1 MLEMLMQWYRRRFS
15 DPEAIALLVIL
26 VAGFGIIFFFSGLLA
41 PLLVAIVLAYLLEWP
56 TVRLQS
62 IGCSRPWA
70 TSIVLILFVGILL
83 LMAFVVLPIAWQQGI
98 YLIRDMPGML
108 NKLSDFAATLP
119 RRYPALMDAGII
131 DAMAENMRS
140 RMLTMGDSVVK
151 ISLAS
156 LVGLLTIAVYLV
168 LVPLMVFFLLK
179 DKEQMLNAVRRVLPR
194 NRGLAGQVWKE
205 MNQQI
210 TNYIRGKVLEMIVVG
225 IATWLGFLLFGLNYS
240 LLLAV
245 LVGFSVLIPYIG
257 AFVVTIPVVGVAL
270 FQFGLGTEFWSCF
283 AVYLIIQG
291 LDGNLLV
298 PVLFSEAVNLHPLV
312 IILSV
317 VIFGGLWGFWGVFF
331 AIPLA
336 TLIKAVVHACM
347 TLCHWLTDIVTP
359 FSASSALILRI
370 IARYT
375 SCSSKLIWPVLISS
389 TLANTATSSISAS
402 ST

>member
-26 VAGFGIIFFFSGLLA
+26 LAGFGIMFFFSGLLA

-56 TVRLQS
+56 TVRLER
-62 IGCSRPWA
+62 IGLSRTWA
-70 TSIVLILFVGILL
+70 TSLVLILFVGILL
-83 LMAFVVLPIAWQQGI
+83 LLAFVVLPVAWQQGI

-131 DAMAENMRS
+131 DAMAENMRN
-140 RMLTMGDSVVK
+140 RMLTVGDSVVK
-151 ISLAS
+151 YSLAS
-156 LVGLLTIAVYLV
+156 LVGLLTLAVYLV

-210 TNYIRGKVLEMIVVG
+210 TNYIRGKVLEMIVVSV
-225 IATWLGFLLFGLNYS
+225 ATWIGFILFGLNYS

-270 FQFGLGTEFWSCF
+270 FQFGAGTEFWSLF

-336 TLIKAVVHACM
+336 TLIKAVVHA
-347 TLCHWLTDIVTP
+347 
-359 FSASSALILRI
+359 
-370 IARYT
+370 
-375 SCSSKLIWPVLISS
+375 WPDDLVVDDD
-389 TLANTATSSISAS
+389 
-402 ST
+402 

>member
-26 VAGFGIIFFFSGLLA
+26 VAGFGILFFFSGLLA

-56 TVRLQS
+56 TARLEH
-62 IGCSRPWA
+62 IGCSRRWA
-70 TSIVLILFVGILL
+70 TSIVLVLFVGILL
-83 LMAFVVLPIAWQQGI
+83 LMSFVVMPIAWQQGI

-131 DAMAENMRS
+131 DAMAENMRA
-140 RMLTMGDSVVK
+140 RIMT
-151 ISLAS
+151 
-156 LVGLLTIAVYLV
+156 
-168 LVPLMVFFLLK
+168 
-179 DKEQMLNAVRRVLPR
+179 KEQMLNAVRRVLPR
-194 NRGLAGQVWKE
+194 NRGLAGQVWQE

-225 IATWLGFLLFGLNYS
+225 VATWIGFVIFGLNYS

-336 TLIKAVVHACM
+336 TLIKAVVHA
-347 TLCHWLTDIVTP
+347 
-359 FSASSALILRI
+359 
-370 IARYT
+370 
-375 SCSSKLIWPVLISS
+375 WPDVP
-389 TLANTATSSISAS
+389 AVEEK
-402 ST
+402 

>member
-1 MLEMLMQWYRRRFS
+1 MLELLMQWYRRRFS

-26 VAGFGIIFFFSGLLA
+26 LAGFVILFFFNGLLA

-56 TVRLQS
+56 TIRLER
-62 IGCSRPWA
+62 IGCSRRWA
-70 TSIVLILFVGILL
+70 TTIVLVLFVGILL
-83 LMAFVVLPIAWQQGI
+83 LLALVVMPIAWQQGI
-98 YLIRDMPGML
+98 NLIRDMPGML
-108 NKLSDFAATLP
+108 NQLMSYAATLP
-119 RRYPALMDAGII
+119 RRFPALMDVGIV
-131 DAMAENMRS
+131 DVVAENMRS
-140 RMLTMGDSVVK
+140 RMLTLGDSVVK
-151 ISLAS
+151 YSLAS
-156 LVGLLTIAVYLV
+156 LVGLLTLSVYLV
-168 LVPLMVFFLLK
+168 LVPLMVFFLVK

-210 TNYIRGKVLEMIVVG
+210 TNYIRGKVFEMIVVS
-225 IATWLGFLLFGLNYS
+225 IATWIGFVLFGLNYS

-257 AFVVTIPVVGVAL
+257 IFVVTFPVVGVAL
-270 FQFGLGTEFWSCF
+270 FQFGLSTEFWSVF
-283 AVYLIIQG
+283 AVYLVIQA

-336 TLIKAVVHACM
+336 TLIKAVVHA
-347 TLCHWLTDIVTP
+347 
-359 FSASSALILRI
+359 
-370 IARYT
+370 
-375 SCSSKLIWPVLISS
+375 WPDGPVVEE
-389 TLANTATSSISAS
+389 
-402 ST
+402 

>member
-26 VAGFGIIFFFSGLLA
+26 VAGFGIIFS
-41 PLLVAIVLAYLLEWP
+41 LVACLLRCWWLLCWP
-56 TVRLQS
+56 ICWNGNRAPAIYWLL
-62 IGCSRPWA
+62 RRWA
-70 TSIVLILFVGILL
+70 TSIVLVVFVGILL
-83 LMAFVVLPIAWQQGI
+83 LMAFVVLPIARQQGI

-131 DAMAENMRS
+131 DAMVENMRS

-270 FQFGLGTEFWSCF
+270 FQFGAGTEFWSCF
-283 AVYLIIQG
+283 AVYLIIQA

-336 TLIKAVVHACM
+336 TLIKAVIHARP
-347 TLCHWLTDIVTP
+347 DGQ
-359 FSASSALILRI
+359 
-370 IARYT
+370 IAQE
-375 SCSSKLIWPVLISS
+375 
-389 TLANTATSSISAS
+389 
-402 ST
+402 